1 MMWRLIQKEK
11 RLSALYGVAS
21 CALHVLFLWFLLV
34 AGMQGGQQKSPK
46 LPLVAIAQI
55 KKSGPAND
63 SANIASP
70 TRFAQAHKEGPAKPS
85 LSKRAQE
92 TKGKEQEAI
101 AQKAAPSDVVE
112 KELSSTSPGH
122 DVRLFPR
129 LLNGNDVDIPY
140 PERAKQLMI
149 EGVVRLR
156 LTISE
161 AGKVIHAEVI
171 SGPAFGLRSA
181 ALKVARKL
189 FFLPATDE
197 HGQARVE
204 KVDHD
209 VVFRLNRQS

>member
-1 MMWRLIQKEK
+1 MVWRFIIIEK
-11 RLSALYGVAS
+11 SNAFFGVAS
-21 CALHVLFLWFLLV
+21 VAIHAACMWLLLTCT
-34 AGMQGGQQKSPK
+34 GQGAMKKSPPQK
-46 LPLVAIAQI
+46 LSLMAFY
-55 KKSGPAND
+55 KKSEPVPFIGQTNQQEHEKILPKKRPFQQ
-63 SANIASP
+63 SGV
-70 TRFAQAHKEGPAKPS
+70 RRAQAS
-85 LSKRAQE
+85 LGDAQ
-92 TKGKEQEAI
+92 
-101 AQKAAPSDVVE
+101 AQNPGQDEIDNVGQVHDASV
-112 KELSSTSPGH
+112 LSSNN
-122 DVRLFPR
+122 DVRAYPQLI
-129 LLNGNDVDIPY
+129 NGQDIHVPY
-140 PERAKQLMI
+140 PERARQLMI

-171 SGPAFGLRSA
+171 SGPAFGLRHA